1 MDAQALLKAA
11 RRSGEQ
17 GDDNDCDDD
26 DRDGGECQ
34 LATERAI
41 AGDPFRLPGDPPFVE
56 GRLRLMRWCGRRRPC
71 RGYGRTFECHA
82 IPHPQALVRAG
93 PGRPRAQKS
102 RSTNDSPATAVLL
115 DFLNSHLFV
124 ARPLPAPGNAGL
136 TWVDPELFN
145 PAQRWPAPLPMLA
158 AMQINE
164 RALGGL
170 TILDLNGKL
179 TIDNGAQLLKD
190 KCESLV
196 FQQRTQVIVNLA
208 AVPYIDSGG
217 LGQLVACYTTMAKA
231 GGRLTL
237 ANINKT
243 NHDLLSITKLVAVF
257 ETFDSEEAAVQSYP
271 VGVRA

>member
-1 MDAQALLKAA
+1 MSS
-11 RRSGEQ
+11 R
-17 GDDNDCDDD
+17 
-26 DRDGGECQ
+26 
-34 LATERAI
+34 
-41 AGDPFRLPGDPPFVE
+41 
-56 GRLRLMRWCGRRRPC
+56 RLRLSGVIERDGPIDVWTGAVQS
-71 RGYGRTFECHA
+71 GTA
-82 IPHPQALVRAG
+82 VAG
-93 PGRPRAQKS
+93 PVPYTG
-102 RSTNDSPATAVLL
+102 
-115 DFLNSHLFV
+115 
-124 ARPLPAPGNAGL
+124 G
-136 TWVDPELFN
+136 
-145 PAQRWPAPLPMLA
+145 
-158 AMQINE
+158 MQIHE

-271 VGVRA
+271 VAVRA

>member
-1 MDAQALLKAA
+1 M
-11 RRSGEQ
+11 S
-17 GDDNDCDDD
+17 
-26 DRDGGECQ
+26 
-34 LATERAI
+34 
-41 AGDPFRLPGDPPFVE
+41 
-56 GRLRLMRWCGRRRPC
+56 
-71 RGYGRTFECHA
+71 
-82 IPHPQALVRAG
+82 
-93 PGRPRAQKS
+93 
-102 RSTNDSPATAVLL
+102 
-115 DFLNSHLFV
+115 SHLFV
-124 ARPLPAPGNAGL
+124 AAAGTGEYAGL
-136 TWVDPELFN
+136 PCVDPELFN
-145 PAQRWPAPLPMLA
+145 PAQRWPAPLPMLV

-257 ETFDSEEAAVQSYP
+257 ETFDSEELAVQSYP
-271 VGVRA
+271 VAVRA